1 MRIILN
7 YRPMLPLIPLHLLNP
22 GDSGRIALLHGDP
35 GEVLRL
41 QELGLCQGATVGMV
55 RSGSPC
61 ILRLG
66 EQTLCLR
73 TDGPLQ
79 VLVEP
84 QSN

>member
-1 MRIILN
+1 
-7 YRPMLPLIPLHLLNP
+7 MLPLIPLHLLNP
-22 GDSGRIALLHGDP
+22 GDTGKIALLHGDP

-55 RSGSPC
+55 RGGSPC

-84 QSN
+84 QVN

>member
-1 MRIILN
+1 
-7 YRPMLPLIPLHLLNP
+7 MLPLIPLHLLGP
-22 GDSGRIALLHGDP
+22 GNSGKVASLYGDA

-55 RSGSPC
+55 RNGSPC
-61 ILRLG
+61 IIRLG

-84 QSN
+84 NS

>member
-1 MRIILN
+1 
-7 YRPMLPLIPLHLLNP
+7 MLPLIPLHMLTP
-22 GDSGRIALLHGDP
+22 GVSARIASLYGDQ

-55 RSGSPC
+55 RAGSPC
-61 ILRLG
+61 IIRLG

-84 QSN
+84 QTN

>member
-1 MRIILN
+1 
-7 YRPMLPLIPLHLLNP
+7 MLPIIPLHLLGP
-22 GDSGRIALLHGDP
+22 GDSGKIASLYGDA

-55 RSGSPC
+55 RGGSPC
-61 ILRLG
+61 IIRLG

-84 QSN
+84 QPN

>member
-1 MRIILN
+1 
-7 YRPMLPLIPLHLLNP
+7 MLPLIPLHLLNP
-22 GDSGRIALLHGDP
+22 GDTGRIALLHGDP

-55 RSGSPC
+55 RGGSPC

-73 TDGPLQ
+73 TDGLLQ

-84 QSN
+84 QPN

>member
-1 MRIILN
+1 
-7 YRPMLPLIPLHLLNP
+7 MLPLIPLHLLNP
-22 GDSGRIALLHGDP
+22 GDTGRIALLHGDP

-41 QELGLCQGATVGMV
+41 QELGLCQGVTVGMV
-55 RSGSPC
+55 RGGSPC

-79 VLVEP
+79 VMVEP
-84 QSN
+84 Q